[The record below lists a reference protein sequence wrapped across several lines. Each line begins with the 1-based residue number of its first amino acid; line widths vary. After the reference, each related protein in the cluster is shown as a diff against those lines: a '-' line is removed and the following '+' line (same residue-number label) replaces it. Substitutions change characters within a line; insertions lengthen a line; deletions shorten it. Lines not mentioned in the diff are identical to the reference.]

1 MSRIENRSTN
11 ANEPQEMQQ
20 SADAGSR
27 FEPRTA
33 YLFVPLLFLL
43 VIFIGGVR
51 LAPSDGSI
59 LFLPPEIIALVLS
72 ALTLMMAFRSGAFTF
87 SAWFDP
93 EYPYSKKAANAGIL
107 VVLFLATSQ
116 VYNSLTPEK
125 GLMHWAFVF
134 CFFWAIVSW
143 MLADMPAGRVIAG
156 LALLFS
162 MAFVAKYVVLAGLAS
177 PADKTWI
184 ERVWD
189 DPAREAASLVFGKQ
203 QFAPATGYIQ
213 FLNLALYFWALWLL
227 PRKLS

>member
-1 MSRIENRSTN
+1 MSRVESRSTN
-11 ANEPQEMQQ
+11 ANEPKETPR

-27 FEPRTA
+27 FEHLTV
-33 YLFVPLLFLL
+33 YLFVPILFLL
-43 VIFIGGVR
+43 VIFMGGVR

-59 LFLPPEIIALVLS
+59 LFMPPELIALVLS
-72 ALTLMMAFRSGAFTF
+72 ALTLMMVFRSGAFSF

-93 EYPYSKKAANAGIL
+93 GYPFSKKAANAGIL
-107 VVLFLATSQ
+107 AALFLATSQ

-134 CFFWAIVSW
+134 CFFWAIVLW

-189 DPAREAASLVFGKQ
+189 DPAREAASFVFGKQ
-203 QFAPATGYIQ
+203 KFAPATGYLQ
-213 FLNLALYFWALWLL
+213 FFNLAVYFWALWLL